1 MGEGFPMSDSSAMRN
16 MEESSQEDC
25 MPFLLDDDSSGPEG
39 SPSFSRRRPSMKSTY
54 GFSLDMKADR
64 REASPITSFRYGNA
78 TRKENSSLRLDSHGP
93 SDRNL
98 SDHLGSVDQKP
109 VNAHSRG
116 GMLLLCCMSFL
127 YTVSTSKHVLINHEV
142 FLDFIRSWGF
152 TGLD

>member
-54 GFSLDMKADR
+54 GFSLDTKADR
-64 REASPITSFRYGNA
+64 REASPSTSFRYGNA

-93 SDRNL
+93 SVRNL

-116 GMLLLCCMSFL
+116 GMLLLCCLSFL

-142 FLDFIRSWGF
+142 FISCFHPQLGIHW
-152 TGLD
+152 T